1 MTKQP
6 VRIANFSGYY
16 GDRYTAID
24 EAMAGDPIDVL
35 MGDFLAEVTL
45 ASLST
50 RYKEDTTR
58 GYVEYF
64 LGQIKPHL
72 PAIAERGIKVV
83 TNAGGFNPA
92 AMAVVLRE
100 LVVESGADLKVAH
113 VEGDNVFEQ
122 LDDLQKEGNLLQN
135 LDTGEPL
142 SSWGF
147 EPIAANAYLGGWG
160 IAAALEAGADI
171 VVCGR
176 VTDASLTLGPAA
188 WWHGWARDD
197 WNALAHAVT
206 AGHIIECGSHAVG
219 GNFSGFVD
227 VPNMLVPGFPIA
239 EVASDGSTV
248 ITKHSGDGGAV
259 TVDTVTAQILYEIQ
273 GPRYLNPDV
282 TLHIESIQLEQ
293 TGPDRVLVSG
303 VVGSPPPPTTKV
315 ATFAPIG
322 YQVMETAYV
331 TAPDVEKKVDL
342 LRSQVGRDMTPGID
356 DYAVTALG
364 TAAPDPQSQWDAT
377 VPVRF
382 MVTARDRKTLKEFNL
397 AGRLNS
403 LYLSSIP
410 GYYRDGAA
418 SRAAEP
424 QPRIEY
430 WPALLDMA
438 LINHRAVLWDGRTLD
453 IAPPDVTELSTQPT
467 HDEPRPESYPA
478 GDLRTVELGAL
489 AYARSGDKG
498 GNSNVGIWVRDKAA
512 YSWLRQALTT
522 DEFYM
527 LVPEV
532 KDIKI
537 VRHEFP
543 NLNAVHFLLKGLLGT
558 GGSSNLRVDQIGKA
572 VGEYIRA
579 KHVQVPKQLLG
590 HAHS

>member
-1 MTKQP
+1 MAKNP

-24 EAMAGDPIDVL
+24 EAMTGDPIDVL

-64 LGQIKPHL
+64 LDQIKPHL

-100 LVVESGADLKVAH
+100 LVAESGADLKVAH

-122 LDDLQKEGNLLQN
+122 LGDLQKEGNLLQN

-197 WNALAHAVT
+197 WNALAHAIT

-219 GNFSGFVD
+219 GNFSGFID

-239 EVASDGSTV
+239 EVAADGSTV

-273 GPRYLNPDV
+273 GPRYLNSDV

-293 TGPDRVLVSG
+293 VGPDRVLVSG

-342 LRSQVGRDMTPGID
+342 LRSQVGRNMTAGID
-356 DYAVTALG
+356 DYAVTPLG

-382 MVTARDRKTLKEFNL
+382 MVTARDSETLKEFNL

-418 SRAAEP
+418 SRAAVP

-438 LINHRAVLWDGRTLD
+438 LIDHRAVLWDGRVID
-453 IAPPDVTELSTQPT
+453 IAPPEVTELSVQPT

-478 GDLRTVELGAL
+478 ADLRTVELGAL

-527 LVPEV
+527 LVPEA
-532 KDIKI
+532 KDINI

-543 NLNAVHFLLKGLLGT
+543 NLGAVHFLLKGLLGT

-579 KHVQVPKQLLG
+579 KHIQAPKELLG
-590 HAHS
+590 R

>member
-1 MTKQP
+1 MATQP

-35 MGDFLAEVTL
+35 MGDYLAEVTL

-50 RYKEDTTR
+50 RYKEDTSR

-64 LGQIKPHL
+64 LKQIKPHL

-92 AMAVVLRE
+92 ALAVALRE
-100 LVVESGADLKVAH
+100 LVEQSGADLKVAH
-113 VEGDNVFEQ
+113 VQGDNVFARLGE
-122 LDDLQKEGNLLQN
+122 LQEEGHLLEN

-176 VTDASLTLGPAA
+176 VTDASLTVGPAA

-197 WNALAHAVT
+197 WNALAHAVA

-219 GNFSGFVD
+219 GNFSGFTEI
-227 VPNMLVPGFPIA
+227 PNMLVPGFPIA
-239 EVASDGSTV
+239 EISADGSTV

-273 GPRYLNPDV
+273 GPRYLNSDV

-293 TGPDRVLVSG
+293 IAPDRVLVSG

-331 TAPDVEKKVDL
+331 TAPEVEKKVDL
-342 LRSQVGRDMTPGID
+342 LRSQVGRDMTPGIL
-356 DYAVTALG
+356 DYAVTPLG

-382 MVTARDRKTLKEFNL
+382 MVTARDLKTLKEFNL
-397 AGRLNS
+397 AGRLGG

-418 SRAAEP
+418 SRSTP

-430 WPALLDMA
+430 WPALLEMDA
-438 LINHRAVLWDGRTLD
+438 IEHRAVLWDGSVID
-453 IAPPDVTELSTQPT
+453 IAPPSETELSTQPT
-467 HDEPRPESYPA
+467 HDEPKPETYPA
-478 GDLRTVELGAL
+478 ADLRTVELGTL

-498 GNSNVGIWVRDKAA
+498 GNSNVGLWVRDKAA
-512 YSWLRQALTT
+512 YSWLRRALTT
-522 DEFYM
+522 EEFYM
-527 LVPEV
+527 LVPEA
-532 KDIKI
+532 KDINV

-543 NLNAVHFLLKGLLGT
+543 NLGAVHFVLKGLLGT

-572 VGEYIRA
+572 IGEYLRA
-579 KHVQVPKQLLG
+579 KHVQVPKRLLDQR
-590 HAHS
+590 